1 VAKVGLSDQ
10 ALELLMQYPF
20 PGNIRELEN
29 IIQRA
34 ISFATGTVISR
45 SEVENYLKAGP
56 ASISPPLA
64 GALDKVTYP
73 SLKGHLR
80 KLERDFVLAR
90 LQACEWNVSDAAKAM
105 EITRTALHN
114 RLKKLGINSR
124 ELRQGGNGPDR
135 RDGPSVLRKG

>member
-1 VAKVGLSDQ
+1 
-10 ALELLMQYPF
+10 
-20 PGNIRELEN
+20 
-29 IIQRA
+29 
-34 ISFATGTVISR
+34 
-45 SEVENYLKAGP
+45 
-56 ASISPPLA
+56 
-64 GALDKVTYP
+64 
-73 SLKGHLR
+73 LR